1 MCEKKTSWILVVTLL
16 FILAGISETFAAW
29 DGKTKKKPAKT
40 EMVGKKEFFL
50 IENEAN
56 LAWFAD
62 SVNQNKGTVLLNAK
76 LMANLDMGDKLF
88 MPIAAGIGGTSFGG
102 VFDGNGY
109 SISNLFIDA
118 TKLGDIKNPNCA
130 ENRPRCNAQNAG
142 FIAVMDGGS
151 VKNLVLDKVDV
162 LASANAGDI
171 LDKEN
176 PITVGLVVAWLKNGT
191 VEGVAASGNILTSGV
206 GNSVGGI
213 VGTAWNGSVS
223 NSLSTANILVSGNES
238 YAGGIVGTIRKTESF
253 SISSCAYDGDKL
265 LNNGDGKSGGI
276 VGFHEAGTLEVRNS
290 YFDTDLVSDGVGKK
304 NDGLEMTGS
313 ITGVKNVNTAKVS
326 CGLNAGTWESN
337 VCSTEG
343 VWSEGESHIA
353 LYGVARNSNGDLT
366 YAITFDANGG
376 KFPEGAK
383 SKKFLK
389 VGETITAAEI
399 TTPVHGDTVFGG
411 WALSASATGP
421 AAELGTVSQPVTVY
435 AYWKNMFVITF
446 DANGGT
452 FPGEGAPTTVT
463 KKVAEGEAIDV
474 SGINLPTTYTSG
486 EDKKYYF
493 SGWAT
498 TSDATAA
505 LEDLGNAAATTTFYA
520 VWTEAP
526 TFTVVFN
533 TQKSS
538 GTMVAYVQE
547 GGKVAEPT
555 APTALGYTFGGWY
568 TDVAGSAAF
577 DFETEITE
585 NVELFAKWTPVS
597 YTVTYNL
604 DEGKNNASNP
614 GTYTV
619 ESETVVFSKPSKTG
633 YLFEGWYYD
642 DKFTQAATQIT
653 QGSTGNMTVYAK
665 WSVKTFTIVYM
676 AGAYGAEVVPSD
688 VKQYDVPIKLRSSSY
703 TRKGYLQDGWSTKD
717 GGSKSY
723 DLDAT
728 YSKNGSLT
736 LYPYWVVDPMS
747 IGSKPEAVVAN
758 FGVTVQNRA
767 LQITN
772 VKSGAR
778 VSVMDMQ
785 GRLVRSGIAG
795 SAGLKVQGLVP
806 GNYVVRANGQSRQVR
821 VR

>member
-1 MCEKKTSWILVVTLL
+1 VSGNDSYVGGVVGSIREGEGFTGDVA
-16 FILAGISETFAAW
+16 IDACVYDGSIIINSGNGKAGGAV
-29 DGKTKKKPAKT
+29 GYY
-40 EMVGKKEFFL
+40 EMGSLSVSRTYFDSDVIEGGVGKVAEGL
-50 IENEAN
+50 TME
-56 LAWFAD
+56 
-62 SVNQNKGTVLLNAK
+62 GT
-76 LMANLDMGDKLF
+76 
-88 MPIAAGIGGTSFGG
+88 
-102 VFDGNGY
+102 
-109 SISNLFIDA
+109 ISN
-118 TKLGDIKNPNCA
+118 
-130 ENRPRCNAQNAG
+130 
-142 FIAVMDGGS
+142 
-151 VKNLVLDKVDV
+151 VKNLNTGKVVCD
-162 LASANAGDI
+162 LNGGQW
-171 LDKEN
+171 EN
-176 PITVGLVVAWLKNGT
+176 GACTKDGSWSI
-191 VEGVAASGNILTSGV
+191 GV
-206 GNSVGGI
+206 
-213 VGTAWNGSVS
+213 
-223 NSLSTANILVSGNES
+223 
-238 YAGGIVGTIRKTESF
+238 
-253 SISSCAYDGDKL
+253 
-265 LNNGDGKSGGI
+265 
-276 VGFHEAGTLEVRNS
+276 
-290 YFDTDLVSDGVGKK
+290 
-304 NDGLEMTGS
+304 
-313 ITGVKNVNTAKVS
+313 
-326 CGLNAGTWESN
+326 
-337 VCSTEG
+337 
-343 VWSEGESHIA
+343 SHIA
-353 LYGVARNSNGDLT
+353 LNGVSLDANGNVV
-366 YAITFDANGG
+366 YEVIFDANGG

-399 TTPVHGDTVFGG
+399 TTPVRGDTVFGG

-421 AAELGTVSQPVTVY
+421 AAELGTVSRAVTIY
-435 AYWKNMFVITF
+435 AYWKTMFVITF
-446 DANGGT
+446 DAHGGT
-452 FPGEGAPTTVT
+452 FSGEGTPTTVT

-505 LEDLGNAAATTTFYA
+505 LEDLGNASATTTFYA

-538 GTMVAYVQE
+538 GTTVAYVQE

-568 TDVAGSAAF
+568 TDVAGTAAF

-585 NVELFAKWTPVS
+585 NVKVFAKWTPVS

-604 DEGKNNASNP
+604 DDGKNNASNP
-614 GTYTV
+614 ESYTV

-633 YLFEGWYYD
+633 YLFDGWYYD
-642 DKFTQAATQIT
+642 NKFTQAATQIT
-653 QGSTGNMTVYAK
+653 QGSTGNLTVYAK
-665 WSVKTFTIVYM
+665 WSLKTFTIIYM

-688 VKQYDVPIKLRSSSY
+688 VKQYDVPIKLRGSSY

-785 GRLVRSGIAG
+785 GSLVRSGIAG
-795 SAGLKVQGLVP
+795 SAGLRVQGLVP